1 MGKILAFVIGTAVI
15 SALLLAPL
23 VYLSEVINKL
33 LIQFGSVDFIV
44 LIWQGLILLAVVLV
58 LAVATL
64 VALFLW
70 EVN

>member
-15 SALLLAPL
+15 SVLLLAPL
-23 VYLSEVINKL
+23 LYLFEIINNL
-33 LIQFGSVDFIV
+33 LIQFGSVDSIA
-44 LIWQGLILLAVVLV
+44 LIWQGLIWLAVVLV

-70 EVN
+70 EVK